1 MIGAPAKA
9 GAAGESSPTRLR
21 KPIAA
26 PAFAGATLYRLHQ
39 TAPIC
44 DEPFMRALRRVEAR
58 LSLSTM
64 VNAPPP
70 FVPGAFVG
78 TEHQFRA
85 RVYFEDT
92 DLSGIVYHANYLRYM
107 ERARSDML
115 RLAGIDQRAAMEG
128 GEGAWAVTDL
138 AIKYRSPAKLDD
150 DLLVVSTVQAV
161 RGASVVIAQRILRTN
176 DTLSGETLTDGQVTA
191 AFLSPAG
198 RPRRQPADWV
208 QRFTAIMNGETIP
221 C

>member
-1 MIGAPAKA
+1 
-9 GAAGESSPTRLR
+9 
-21 KPIAA
+21 
-26 PAFAGATLYRLHQ
+26 
-39 TAPIC
+39 
-44 DEPFMRALRRVEAR
+44 
-58 LSLSTM
+58 M
-64 VNAPPP
+64 VNAPSP

-78 TEHQFRA
+78 AEHHFRA

-115 RLAGIDQRAAMEG
+115 RLAGIDQRAAMEV

-150 DLLVVSTVQAV
+150 DLLVVSTVEAV
-161 RGASVVIAQRILRTN
+161 RGASVIISQRILRTA
-176 DTLSGETLTDGQVTA
+176 DTLSGETLTPVILTDAQVTA
-191 AFLSPAG
+191 AFLSPGG
-198 RPRRQPADWV
+198 RPRRQPAGWAD
-208 QRFTAIMNGETIP
+208 RFTAIMNGETFP

>member
-1 MIGAPAKA
+1 M
-9 GAAGESSPTRLR
+9 AA
-21 KPIAA
+21 
-26 PAFAGATLYRLHQ
+26 
-39 TAPIC
+39 
-44 DEPFMRALRRVEAR
+44 V
-58 LSLSTM
+58 
-64 VNAPPP
+64 PPP

-78 TEHQFRA
+78 AAHHYRA

-115 RLAGIDQRAAMEG
+115 RLAGIDQRAAMES

-150 DLLVVSTVQAV
+150 DLLVVSTVEAV
-161 RGASVVIAQRILRTN
+161 RGASVIIAQRILRGQ
-176 DTLSGETLTDGQVTA
+176 DTLTEGRVTA
-191 AFLSPAG
+191 AFLSPEG
-198 RPRRQPADWV
+198 RPRRQPAGWAD
-208 QRFTAIMNGETIP
+208 RFTAIMNGETNP

>member
-1 MIGAPAKA
+1 
-9 GAAGESSPTRLR
+9 
-21 KPIAA
+21 
-26 PAFAGATLYRLHQ
+26 
-39 TAPIC
+39 
-44 DEPFMRALRRVEAR
+44 
-58 LSLSTM
+58 M
-64 VNAPPP
+64 VNALPP

-115 RLAGIDQRAAMEG
+115 RIAGIDQRAAMERG
-128 GEGAWAVTDL
+128 DGAWAVTDL

-150 DLLVVSTVQAV
+150 DLLVVSTVEAV
-161 RGASVVIAQRILRTN
+161 RGASVVIAQRILRAN

-191 AFLSPAG
+191 AFLSPTG